1 MRASLWVGL
10 LVMVGASV
18 FLSIQD
24 EDEIEPVTRAGARPE
39 ARSTQAEPRRR
50 GGASGSAEAAQHQQE
65 EARQRAFVQS
75 VQRWQQRLHDG
86 APDPGKDASRRT
98 AGWRSQQAPAV
109 APPPPP
115 PPPPPMAPPF
125 PHAWIGRYDDDAQ
138 RAVIA
143 GSARTWV
150 VQSGDVIDSQWR
162 VDAVNAREMR
172 LTYLPLQQSQTVMWK

>member
-1 MRASLWVGL
+1 MRTSLWIGL
-10 LVMVGASV
+10 MVMVGASV

-24 EDEIEPVTRAGARPE
+24 ADEIEPVTRAGARPE
-39 ARSTQAEPRRR
+39 ARTSQVEPRRR
-50 GGASGSAEAAQHQQE
+50 GGASGSADATLRQQE
-65 EARQRAFVQS
+65 EARQRAFVWS
-75 VQRWQQRLHDG
+75 VQGWQQRLSDGGHDLG
-86 APDPGKDASRRT
+86 GNPSRRT
-98 AGWRSQQAPAV
+98 SGWSSQQPPQV

-125 PHAWIGRYDDDAQ
+125 PHTWIGRYDDDVP
-138 RAVIA
+138 RAVVA